1 MSDLEAVL
9 REIREFRR
17 ETADG
22 LNGIREDLRTTN
34 VRIDEAERRI
44 AETEER
50 VLNTEEITRELIKL
64 HKRIEERQIDQEGR
78 ARRENIRLHGIKE
91 GAEKNVES
99 VGSFVEVLLREK
111 LELPP
116 EYQLNLERAH
126 RALGPPPSEDAP
138 PRSIVAKFSSY
149 KCKEDIIKKAWEKK
163 GFLFE
168 GKRVYVDHDY
178 APEVMKK
185 RKEYAEAKRVLREN
199 KIRFQ
204 TPFPA
209 KFRVFYE
216 GDTRLYNSAAEA
228 TRDMVDRGF
237 QVRIVNPAVDP
248 LERFQHRMWRSSRGA
263 GRQDQAET
271 STLGYKAKLQSFR
284 RTKETAQDRKWG
296 ICVQK
301 RLMGRTINGHEGPLT
316 CRGFPSELGVSSGK
330 VKDCKTSVLET
341 ETHLTDKEH
350 EKLKRMGYNQEFSSS
365 YKLGRRRGVSILISG
380 VESSHHRRWGI
391 RNPRERLDTK
401 LDLTNAIFLG
411 TSVPR

>member
-168 GKRVYVDHDY
+168 GKRLQRDLVD
-178 APEVMKK
+178 
-185 RKEYAEAKRVLREN
+185 VLNE
-199 KIRFQ
+199 
-204 TPFPA
+204 
-209 KFRVFYE
+209 FR
-216 GDTRLYNSAAEA
+216 GDN
-228 TRDMVDRGF
+228 
-237 QVRIVNPAVDP
+237 
-248 LERFQHRMWRSSRGA
+248 
-263 GRQDQAET
+263 
-271 STLGYKAKLQSFR
+271 
-284 RTKETAQDRKWG
+284 
-296 ICVQK
+296 
-301 RLMGRTINGHEGPLT
+301 
-316 CRGFPSELGVSSGK
+316 
-330 VKDCKTSVLET
+330 
-341 ETHLTDKEH
+341 
-350 EKLKRMGYNQEFSSS
+350 
-365 YKLGRRRGVSILISG
+365 
-380 VESSHHRRWGI
+380 
-391 RNPRERLDTK
+391 
-401 LDLTNAIFLG
+401 LDLTTHVTVVARRRRVLHSACVALQKSYFEWHETPNIEFVGEMAENYG
-411 TSVPR
+411 GPRREFFR